1 MALLELCEAPG
12 QGEHMRVGVRNQYGD
27 ICLNIETENS
37 QEYMNVVS
45 CLDGRDMR
53 DDLLEAD
60 GPLEGYNAIFTTDSP
75 LRPAGLSG
83 GAGRACSARSNR

>member
-12 QGEHMRVGVRNQYGD
+12 LGEHMRVGVRNQYGD
-27 ICLNIETENS
+27 ICLSIETENS

-53 DDLLEAD
+53 DELFEAD
-60 GPLEGYNAIFTTDSP
+60 GPVDGYNAIFTNDKP
-75 LRPAGLSG
+75 R
-83 GAGRACSARSNR
+83 